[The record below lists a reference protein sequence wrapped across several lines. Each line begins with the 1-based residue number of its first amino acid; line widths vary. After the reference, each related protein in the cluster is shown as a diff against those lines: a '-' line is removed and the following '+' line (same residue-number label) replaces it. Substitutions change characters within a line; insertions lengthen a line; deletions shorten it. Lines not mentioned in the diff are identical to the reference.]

1 MTAQPPDL
9 DAQIDA
15 ASALVHLTI
24 AEACRPGVRQ
34 FLTLA
39 RQMAEVLDAVPL
51 EDDDLALA
59 PVFRLP
65 RPTGKD
71 ADV

>member
-1 MTAQPPDL
+1 MSVDSL
-9 DAQIDA
+9 DRDAQIDA
-15 ASALVHLTI
+15 ASAMVGLPI
-24 AEACRPGVRQ
+24 AEAWRPGVRQ

-39 RQMAEVLDAVPL
+39 RQMADVLEAVPL